1 MKKMPYSTIYI
12 DKHLKY
18 IRTLLEHANQGAG
31 NTDFQWLDNRI
42 QKQAYDWIIN
52 SLHDLFFMYTGDGDT
67 HLQLEQDAK
76 AAKESYYIAACVA
89 ALCYEMVEKGFPHHV
104 MDSGSPYN
112 FREKNINFSKAA
124 ILANEYDLAL
134 QIAGTDT
141 VEGALILQDYA
152 KACKILPDGPEGA
165 SIAGDQL
172 RQCMWAIAHGDEDR
186 FNKYL
191 ENRIK
196 MLRRYGQL
204 NPVPLDSWGLAAIKL
219 ANRRGIQ
226 CHLDVIELPYS
237 LLGDDRPDT
246 SALAFPR
253 EAQIRSILQN
263 VNPAGSR

>member
-18 IRTLLEHANQGAG
+18 IRALLENANQGAG
-31 NTDFQWLDNRI
+31 NPDFQWLDNRI

-52 SLHDLFFMYTGDGDT
+52 SLHDLFFMYTGDGDWSRT
-67 HLQLEQDAK
+67 PRLPRK
-76 AAKESYYIAACVA
+76 ATILPPVLPRCATKWW
-89 ALCYEMVEKGFPHHV
+89 KK
-104 MDSGSPYN
+104 GSPTTLWTAVPLTISGK
-112 FREKNINFSKAA
+112 RTSISPRRLSLPMSMTLRCKLQGQ
-124 ILANEYDLAL
+124 ILLR
-134 QIAGTDT
+134 GRC
-141 VEGALILQDYA
+141 A

-196 MLRRYGQL
+196 MLRRYGRL

-246 SALAFPR
+246 SVLAFPR

-263 VNPAGSR
+263 W